1 MHATTADLVS
11 DLKRWQ
17 GIDRVCKEANALICP
32 TIFGQPLQL
41 PDHLTA
47 MGISIH
53 SSVRTKGNA
62 LSCRGVLLD
71 IENGNMMPEDLAKVF
86 PDLEFIAYSSWSHTP
101 SAPRYRI
108 GIPSTQLVPP
118 DIHALILHTIVDRL
132 EATGWGDALADGKK
146 HGVDIGKLHEAAMFY
161 LPSKRP
167 DCFLTHLH
175 EARQPLNPRE
185 WVSLIPDDLLVSPP
199 PPAPPEI
206 HHHEHA
212 PAHKDGRVQWAIDY
226 WRNRGCIKGKGR
238 TQFWLLAKRLA
249 EAGYDDA
256 EMRDIL
262 DEQAGH
268 ATNSVERR
276 GEIEGLLTDPQVVDA
291 RCAA

>member
-1 MHATTADLVS
+1 V
-11 DLKRWQ
+11 
-17 GIDRVCKEANALICP
+17 
-32 TIFGQPLQL
+32 
-41 PDHLTA
+41 
-47 MGISIH
+47 
-53 SSVRTKGNA
+53 
-62 LSCRGVLLD
+62 
-71 IENGNMMPEDLAKVF
+71 
-86 PDLEFIAYSSWSHTP
+86 
-101 SAPRYRI
+101 
-108 GIPSTQLVPP
+108 
-118 DIHALILHTIVDRL
+118 
-132 EATGWGDALADGKK
+132 
-146 HGVDIGKLHEAAMFY
+146 
-161 LPSKRP
+161 
-167 DCFLTHLH
+167 
-175 EARQPLNPRE
+175 
-185 WVSLIPDDLLVSPP
+185 VSLIPDDLLVSPP

-212 PAHKDGRVQWAIDY
+212 PAHKDRRVKWAIDY

-276 GEIEGLLTDPQVVDA
+276 GEIEGLLTDSRVVDA

>member
-1 MHATTADLVS
+1 MACTPDQVRQSIVHVLDEWAELAPDTTGTSAFAYSTWRSKFDGIGQGYTMHATTADLVS

-185 WVSLIPDDLLVSPP
+185 WS
-199 PPAPPEI
+199 A
-206 HHHEHA
+206 
-212 PAHKDGRVQWAIDY
+212 
-226 WRNRGCIKGKGR
+226 
-238 TQFWLLAKRLA
+238 
-249 EAGYDDA
+249 
-256 EMRDIL
+256 
-262 DEQAGH
+262 
-268 ATNSVERR
+268 
-276 GEIEGLLTDPQVVDA
+276 
-291 RCAA
+291 